1 MVSTRH
7 PASYSIWHDA
17 GLSVRGRQEIRM
29 NRHTR
34 TFRNAAAFSGLM
46 ATGAI
51 VGSCTRADGAFA
63 VLGCAMAC
71 QTAAMLAV
79 WISGSDARAWK
90 RGRTLAAC
98 LPSYAAAATAFG
110 IALDR
115 GLTGR
120 HAVDFVVMAAILILQ
135 GRMFAAHISGA
146 GGSRSA
152 RVDHS
157 AGPVPCVARS
167 AHSMRRDL

>member
-1 MVSTRH
+1 
-7 PASYSIWHDA
+7 
-17 GLSVRGRQEIRM
+17 M
-29 NRHTR
+29 NHHTR
-34 TFRNAAAFSGLM
+34 AFRNAAAFSGLM

-71 QTAAMLAV
+71 QTAAMLAA
-79 WISGSDARAWK
+79 WITGSDARAWK

-120 HAVDFVVMAAILILQ
+120 HAIDFVVMAAILVLQ
-135 GRMFAAHISGA
+135 GRMFAAHISSA

-152 RVDHS
+152 RAIHS
-157 AGPVPCVARS
+157 TVPVPCVPRG
-167 AHSMRRDL
+167 AHSVRRDL

>member
-1 MVSTRH
+1 
-7 PASYSIWHDA
+7 
-17 GLSVRGRQEIRM
+17 M
-29 NRHTR
+29 NHHTR
-34 TFRNAAAFSGLM
+34 AFRNAAAFSGLM

-51 VGSCTRADGAFA
+51 VGSCTMADGAFA

-71 QTAAMLAV
+71 QTAAMLAA
-79 WISGSDARAWK
+79 WITGSDARAWK

-120 HAVDFVVMAAILILQ
+120 HAIDFVVMAAILVLQ
-135 GRMFAAHISGA
+135 GRMFAAHISSA

-152 RVDHS
+152 RAIHS
-157 AGPVPCVARS
+157 TVPVPCVPRG
-167 AHSMRRDL
+167 AHSVRRDL

>member
-1 MVSTRH
+1 
-7 PASYSIWHDA
+7 
-17 GLSVRGRQEIRM
+17 M
-29 NRHTR
+29 NHHTR
-34 TFRNAAAFSGLM
+34 AFRNAAAFSALM

-63 VLGCAMAC
+63 VLGCAIAC
-71 QTAAMLAV
+71 QTAAMLAA

-98 LPSYAAAATAFG
+98 LPSYAAAATALG
-110 IALDR
+110 IALNR

-120 HAVDFVVMAAILILQ
+120 HAFDFAVMAAILVLQ

-152 RVDHS
+152 RIIHS
-157 AGPVPCVARS
+157 TAPVPCVPRG